1 MYQFPAC
8 APAQPR
14 YRWPMKFLLAV
25 AVYLGMGVF
34 IGWGIY
40 AMMHG
45 KPAILIVSLLAYLVI
60 AAKKGCLDSH

>member
-1 MYQFPAC
+1 
-8 APAQPR
+8 
-14 YRWPMKFLLAV
+14 MKFLLAV

>member
-1 MYQFPAC
+1 
-8 APAQPR
+8 
-14 YRWPMKFLLAV
+14 MKFLMAV
-25 AVYLGMGVF
+25 AIYLVMGAF

-45 KPAILIVSLLAYLVI
+45 KPAILIVSFLAYFVI